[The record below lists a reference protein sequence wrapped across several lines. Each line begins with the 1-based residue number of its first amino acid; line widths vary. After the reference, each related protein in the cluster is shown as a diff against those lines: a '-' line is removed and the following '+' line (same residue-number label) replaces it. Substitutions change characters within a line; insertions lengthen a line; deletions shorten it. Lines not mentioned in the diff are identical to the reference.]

1 MSSVTGAAGPFA
13 GMGTSPDEGAG
24 TGLGKSVS
32 AWRRVFEREQM
43 AALAKFRSVAT
54 GSSED
59 VGAYSTP
66 PRQPV
71 RTEAVSAAAVLP
83 PSGQTGRLGG
93 GNVDIAPGTPAH
105 HASFSPTGAKPS
117 MPAGERWAGLWLRQA
132 LSSSPAKESMQSLH
146 ALTAP
151 HLTAPTTPG
160 EWPWRKMHCMVKAD
174 GVHVWLRDTA
184 IGAGDTLLLEW
195 IKQLHQMLAQSG
207 MRLASFTLN
216 GVAISPVV

>member
-13 GMGTSPDEGAG
+13 GMGKSLDEGNG

-54 GSSED
+54 GNSED
-59 VGAYSTP
+59 VGAYSMP
-66 PRQPV
+66 PSRPV
-71 RTEAVSAAAVLP
+71 HTAAVSAAAVLP

-93 GNVDIAPGTPAH
+93 GNMDIAPGTPAH
-105 HASFSPTGAKPS
+105 HASFSPDAAKLS
-117 MPAGERWAGLWLRQA
+117 MPAGERWAGLWLSQA
-132 LSSSPAKESMQSLH
+132 LSSHPPEKSVQLLH
-146 ALTAP
+146 ALTAT
-151 HLTAPTTPG
+151 HLTAPTSPG
-160 EWPWRKMHCMVKAD
+160 EWPWRKMHCMVKPD

-195 IKQLHQMLAQSG
+195 IGQLHQMLAQSG